1 MNLPASEPKRA
12 TPALA
17 DASLDDRWNRD
28 RGRVLLSGTQAL
40 VRLLLLQRARDAAAG
55 LNTAGFVSGYRGSP
69 LGGFDQQLGRERKR
83 LDAAGVK
90 FEPGVNE
97 DLAATAVWG
106 TQQVKLL
113 PDARVDG
120 VFAMWYGKG
129 PGVDRSGDPIKHGN
143 RQGTS
148 PHGGV
153 LVVFGD
159 DHPGKSSTVAFQ
171 SEQALAANGVPVL
184 YPATVQE
191 YVDFGIHGYALS
203 RYAGVWVGFKC
214 VNETVETTSTVDVD
228 PARLRPV
235 EPADAPA
242 PPEGVHARFVFDPLG
257 DDVRLMRFKLPRAH
271 AYVRANRLDRVTHG
285 REEASLSRPASLGI
299 VTAGK
304 SWLDVVQALQAL
316 GLDEARLEALGVA
329 VYKPAM
335 IWPLEPQRLAEFA
348 RGRAELLFVE
358 EKAAFM
364 EPQAAHALYNLPDAE
379 RPRIVGKFCEH
390 GSPLLPADVQLEP
403 LDVARVIGMRLRALG
418 RADAALEARLELIER
433 GIEGARSR
441 IAGPTA
447 RIPYFCSGCPH
458 NTSTKVPDGSVALAG
473 IGCHT
478 MALHMNRST
487 MPPTQMGGEGLNW
500 TGIAPFTGTKHV
512 FQNLGDGTYFHSGL
526 LAIRAA
532 VTAGVNIT
540 YKILVNDAVAM
551 TGGQPVEGHLSVGE
565 ITQQLRA
572 ERVQRIAVVSDDV
585 EKYGRDGANVGGF
598 ASGVTVHPRADLEA
612 VQRELRE
619 TPGATAIVYDQTCAA
634 EKRRRRKR
642 GKLPDP
648 DTRVLINE
656 LVCEGCG
663 DCSVKSNCV
672 SVEPNETEFGRKRRI
687 DQSSCNKDYSCVQGF
702 CPSFVTVE
710 GAKLKKPQA
719 ATLADDVFA
728 RLPEPARAP
737 VERPVAVLITGI
749 GGTGV
754 VTIGAVLGMAA
765 HLDGLATSVFDMTGL
780 AQKGGAVLSHLRI
793 AKRDDDLAAPKVGM
807 LEADLLLGCDPVVS
821 ASGEVLRA
829 MDAGRTRAVL
839 NTHVAPTA
847 AFQLNPDVDFRARD
861 LRTAVEGVI
870 GADALAAFD
879 ANRAALALLG
889 DTLGTNMLVV
899 GYALQK
905 GWLPVSLAAL
915 DRAIELNGAAVP
927 FNRRALGLGRLAAAD
942 PAAFDALLAAQGGA
956 RQAVASGP
964 QTLDER
970 IAYRERFLVDYQD
983 AAYAARYR
991 ALVDRVAGVERER
1004 LPGSTAL
1011 TDAVARYYFKLLAY
1025 KDEYEVARLHASTLQ
1040 PQLDATFA
1048 GEYRVTFHLAPPL
1061 LAKRDPVTG
1070 VPRKMKFGP
1079 WMLKAF
1085 GLLARLKGLR
1095 GTALD
1100 PFGYT
1105 EERRTERALI
1115 VEYERLVDELLA
1127 GLTPANHA
1135 LAVDLAR
1142 IPEQIR
1148 GYGHVKERHL
1158 AAARQRQAQL
1168 LGQWRSASAQA
1179 APPASVSV
1187 RAA

>member
-1 MNLPASEPKRA
+1 
-12 TPALA
+12 
-17 DASLDDRWNRD
+17 
-28 RGRVLLSGTQAL
+28 
-40 VRLLLLQRARDAAAG
+40 
-55 LNTAGFVSGYRGSP
+55 
-69 LGGFDQQLGRERKR
+69 
-83 LDAAGVK
+83 
-90 FEPGVNE
+90 
-97 DLAATAVWG
+97 
-106 TQQVKLL
+106 
-113 PDARVDG
+113 
-120 VFAMWYGKG
+120 
-129 PGVDRSGDPIKHGN
+129 
-143 RQGTS
+143 
-148 PHGGV
+148 
-153 LVVFGD
+153 
-159 DHPGKSSTVAFQ
+159 
-171 SEQALAANGVPVL
+171 
-184 YPATVQE
+184 
-191 YVDFGIHGYALS
+191 
-203 RYAGVWVGFKC
+203 
-214 VNETVETTSTVDVD
+214 
-228 PARLRPV
+228 
-235 EPADAPA
+235 
-242 PPEGVHARFVFDPLG
+242 
-257 DDVRLMRFKLPRAH
+257 
-271 AYVRANRLDRVTHG
+271 
-285 REEASLSRPASLGI
+285 
-299 VTAGK
+299 
-304 SWLDVVQALQAL
+304 
-316 GLDEARLEALGVA
+316 
-329 VYKPAM
+329 
-335 IWPLEPQRLAEFA
+335 
-348 RGRAELLFVE
+348 
-358 EKAAFM
+358 M

-379 RPRIVGKFCEH
+379 RPRIVGKYCEH
-390 GSPLLPADVQLEP
+390 GTPLLPADVQLEP
-403 LDVARVIGMRLRALG
+403 LDVARAIGTRLRSLG
-418 RADAALEARLELIER
+418 RTDAALEARLELIER
-433 GIEGARSR
+433 GVQGARGR
-441 IAGPTA
+441 TPGPTA

-478 MALHMNRST
+478 MALHMNRGT

-572 ERVQRIAVVSDDV
+572 ERVQRIAVLSDDV

-598 ASGVTVHPRADLEA
+598 ASGVTVHLRTELEA

-619 TPGATAIVYDQTCAA
+619 TAGVSAIVYDQTCAA

-642 GKLPDP
+642 GKMPDP

-728 RLPEPARAP
+728 RLPEPARAT

-765 HLDGLATSVFDMTGL
+765 HLEGLATSVFDMTGL
-780 AQKGGAVLSHLRI
+780 AQKGGAVLSHLKI
-793 AKRDDDLAAPKVGM
+793 ARRDEDLAAPKVGM

-870 GADALAAFD
+870 GTDALAAFD

-942 PAAFDALLAAQGGA
+942 PAAFDALLSGQGGA

-991 ALVDRVAGVERER
+991 TLVDRVASVERER
-1004 LPGSTAL
+1004 LPGSTTL

-1040 PQLDATFA
+1040 PQLDATFS
-1048 GEYRVTFHLAPPL
+1048 GDYRVTFHLAPPL
-1061 LAKRDPVTG
+1061 LSKRDPVTG

-1085 GLLARLKGLR
+1085 GLLARFKGLR

-1105 EERRTERALI
+1105 AERRTERALI
-1115 VEYERLVDELLA
+1115 VEYEELVGELLA

-1135 LAVDLAR
+1135 VAVDLAR

-1148 GYGHVKERHL
+1148 GYGHVKEKHL

-1168 LGQWRSASAQA
+1168 LAQWRA
-1179 APPASVSV
+1179 APVQPVVPEASV